1 MADISMIVY
10 WHWLILACALM
21 IVEIFAP
28 GFFLIW
34 IGIAAAVVGGITF
47 LFPNIPFEWQIIL
60 ISVLSLVIIIG
71 WRQWR
76 KANPDP
82 EPDVQLNRRGESY
95 IGSSFKLE
103 TAIENGRGRMRIGD
117 TIWRVEGPDLP
128 AGSKVKVVNV
138 KTTTLIVEEK

>member
-1 MADISMIVY
+1 MSLVVY

-21 IVEIFAP
+21 IVEMFAP

-34 IGIAAAVVGGITF
+34 IGMAAAVVAGIVF
-47 LFPNIPFEWQIIL
+47 LFPSIEFEWQIIMFA
-60 ISVLSLVIIIG
+60 SLSLAIIVG

-95 IGSSFKLE
+95 VGETFKLDGP
-103 TAIENGRGRMRIGD
+103 IESGRGRMRIGD
-117 TIWRVEGPDLP
+117 TVWRIQGPDLE
-128 AGSKVKVVNV
+128 AGSKVKVVAV
-138 KTTTLIVEEK
+138 KATTLIVEKVD